1 MRRERSRRRRSSRTH
16 ERRYGAAHSIRALL
30 LICGF
35 VVGALLEWVRS
46 QPRSVH
52 WGWQSDTV
60 AILLAAWA
68 AVALLAWWPER
79 TERQLPATAAL
90 MLAMLFLG
98 TVVMHELMNHHA

>member
-16 ERRYGAAHSIRALL
+16 ERRYATAHSTRALL
-30 LICGF
+30 LIGGF
-35 VVGALLEWVRS
+35 VAGALLEWVRS

-52 WGWQSDTV
+52 WGWQSDTI
-60 AILLAAWA
+60 ATLLAAWA

-79 TERQLPATAAL
+79 SERQLPGAAAL

-98 TVVMHELMNHHA
+98 TLVMHELINHHV